1 MAHEQNT
8 TFLGQGWF
16 FPPRFDPGTKEL
28 ALAHDEEDV
37 RQSLYILLHTEP
49 GERIMNPEYGCP
61 LRQFL
66 FETPTL
72 TRLTQLQQ
80 VVERAIMRFEPR
92 ISGGQVQANTDQLTD
107 GLLLLEVTYT
117 IRSVNSRH
125 NVVYPFYYQEA
136 TLLTP

>member
-1 MAHEQNT
+1 MAHEPNK
-8 TFLGQGWF
+8 TFLGQGWA
-16 FPPRFDPGTKEL
+16 FPPRFDTGSKVL
-28 ALAHDEEDV
+28 ALTHDEEDV

-80 VVERAIMRFEPR
+80 VVERAILRFEPR
-92 ISGGQVQANTDQLTD
+92 VIAGKVRANTEQIND
-107 GLLLLEVTYT
+107 GLLLLEVDYT
-117 IRSVNSRH
+117 VRTINSRH

-136 TLLTP
+136 TLLKQ

>member
-1 MAHEQNT
+1 MAHERST
-8 TFLGQGWF
+8 TFLGQGWY
-16 FPPRFDPGTKEL
+16 FPPRFDAGTKEL
-28 ALAHDEEDV
+28 ALTHDEEDV
-37 RQSLYILLHTEP
+37 RQSLHILLHTEP

-72 TRLTQLQQ
+72 TRMTQLQQ
-80 VVERAIMRFEPR
+80 VVERAILRFEPR
-92 ISGGQVQANTDQLTD
+92 VGVSQVRANTEQLND
-107 GLLLLEVTYT
+107 GLLLLELDYT

-136 TLLTP
+136 TLLTA

>member
-1 MAHEQNT
+1 MAHERST
-8 TFLGQGWF
+8 TFLGQGWH
-16 FPPRFDPGTKEL
+16 FPPRFDTGTKEL
-28 ALAHDEEDV
+28 ALVRDEEDV

-80 VVERAIMRFEPR
+80 VVERAILHFEPR
-92 ISGGQVQANTDQLTD
+92 VTASKVEANTEQLND
-107 GLLLLEVTYT
+107 GLLLLEVAYT
-117 IRSVNSRH
+117 IRSINSRH

-136 TLLTP
+136 TLLAG